1 MKQRGS
7 GAAAKRGNVN
17 RGMAESRSSWGSSGV
32 ADGEAPSLAS
42 GRVETNIVRDANDRK
57 RMAGTHGGLC
67 IECIIT
73 CPSRCCLYCVLVKG
87 MRTVY
92 YHGSCSQHCLSGCLL
107 QHGVLNSYVRYA
119 LQQVLHLVLYGRS
132 MRHGPFVL
140 FSLCTVRNTCF
151 SCALRLPV
159 APWSSGRGKTA
170 ASNYTVLESLYGG
183 RAALVQWQLD
193 TGRTHQIRWVHF
205 RHYAGTCM
213 FATRSASIW
222 CLRKCMRDQGGNHHS
237 VNGCLVQIH

>member
-1 MKQRGS
+1 MHLCHRVCACGLQVERTYWALTLGCPSISRSLSGSSLSSSSSMKQRGS

-107 QHGVLNSYVRYA
+107 RHGVLNSYV
-119 LQQVLHLVLYGRS
+119 
-132 MRHGPFVL
+132 
-140 FSLCTVRNTCF
+140 
-151 SCALRLPV
+151 
-159 APWSSGRGKTA
+159 
-170 ASNYTVLESLYGG
+170 
-183 RAALVQWQLD
+183 
-193 TGRTHQIRWVHF
+193 
-205 RHYAGTCM
+205 
-213 FATRSASIW
+213 
-222 CLRKCMRDQGGNHHS
+222 
-237 VNGCLVQIH
+237 